1 MIKSTIL
8 LSNLLFL
15 TMVARAQQG
24 VKISHN
30 IPQAVKQGSEFIVDV
45 AVDKKGVEGFAK
57 LQFSLPIGLSASS
70 VESNG
75 ATFSFKDQLVN
86 FVWMSLPEVESFKI
100 SYKINVSSTVFG
112 EDSVTGNFNYMHSN
126 EKQTY
131 RVPSTIVDIQLPGA
145 SSAPVA
151 AAAPKAVAPVKQ
163 AEDTAKKIV
172 QEIKQEST
180 ELPKVIESQT
190 PTAEVNSAAKPVTAE
205 VVKTAPAEPV
215 AEAPKPVAE
224 VVKQAVVEKPVMAE
238 KPIESPK
245 PVEPVKPVAVA
256 KPVEAPKPIEKP
268 KPAEVKAEKPAP
280 KLTGVPAQ
288 AGVVFKVQIAAMG
301 SQPKAD
307 AFSALSEITNFKSPE
322 GLSKYYTGNFKTYD
336 DAAKHLINVK
346 EKGFEQ
352 AFIAAFKNGAPIS
365 VKEALGK

>member
-1 MIKSTIL
+1 MSW
-8 LSNLLFL
+8 
-15 TMVARAQQG
+15 AQQG

-30 IPQAVKQGSEFIVDV
+30 IPTAVKQGSEFIVDV

-57 LQFSLPIGLSASS
+57 LQFSLPIGLSASA

-112 EDSVTGNFNYMHSN
+112 EDSITGNFNYMHSN

-145 SSAPVA
+145 SAAPVTA
-151 AAAPKAVAPVKQ
+151 ATPKPVAPAKQ
-163 AEDTAKKIV
+163 VEVADTAKKV
-172 QEIKQEST
+172 VEEIKKEVQ
-180 ELPKVIESQT
+180 ELPKEIESQN
-190 PTAEVNSAAKPVTAE
+190 PTAEVNSAAKPVSAE
-205 VVKTAPAEPV
+205 VVKTAPAESV

-224 VVKQAVVEKPVMAE
+224 VVKPAAVEKPVIAE

-245 PVEPVKPVAVA
+245 PAEPVKSVAAA
-256 KPVEAPKPIEKP
+256 KPVEAPKPVEKP
-268 KPAEVKAEKPAP
+268 KPVEVKAEKPAP
-280 KLTGVPAQ
+280 KVTGVPAQ
-288 AGVVFKVQIAAMG
+288 AGVIFKVQIAALG

-322 GLSKYYTGNFKTYD
+322 GLNKYYTGNFKTYD
-336 DAAKHLINVK
+336 EAAKHLINVK